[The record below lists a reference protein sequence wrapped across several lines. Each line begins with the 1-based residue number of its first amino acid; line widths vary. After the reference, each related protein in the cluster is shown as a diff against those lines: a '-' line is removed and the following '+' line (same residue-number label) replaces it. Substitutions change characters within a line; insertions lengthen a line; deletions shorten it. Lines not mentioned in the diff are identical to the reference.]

1 MKNIL
6 MYFISNILS
15 EPAFL
20 IGMVTLVGLAV
31 QKKKVSTIVSATIKT
46 MVGFM
51 IIVTGAQSMG
61 MSLLPLQPMIQH
73 IFGMGTEVMS
83 IDSAVG
89 QSMATIGGEAALIF
103 AFGFMINV
111 LIARFTKYK
120 FIHLSAHVSFFYAG
134 LIAALLKVGT
144 SLSPVMVILIGSILL
159 GLYLTFTCA
168 YMNTLMKNVKGGEGF
183 TIGHSSSIGCLI
195 SAGLGKLFGNK
206 DKDLEEMKLPKGFE
220 FLRETNIALSVLMT
234 VIFLLVSL
242 IAGPSF
248 VTSKISGGK
257 DIVTYSIL
265 NGLKFGLWITVIVTG
280 VRMMLADI
288 VPAFHG
294 ISEKLVPNAKPGLD
308 IPLLFPSYPTSVIVG
323 FLSSLIAGLI
333 GMSILGVMKFPV
345 VVFPALIPTFFTGA
359 ITAIFGNSTGGR
371 RGAIIGS
378 FVNGLILIFGQA
390 LLIPYIG
397 GYEPIM
403 RVLCETDYAFYGPIV
418 GWILRL
424 LHG

>member
-31 QKKKVSTIVSATIKT
+31 QKKKVSTIISATIKT

-51 IIVTGAQSMG
+51 IILTGAQSMG

-73 IFGMGTEVMS
+73 IFGMGTDVIS

-144 SLSPVMVILIGSILL
+144 SLSPVIVIIIGSLLL

-195 SAGLGKLFGNK
+195 SAWLGKLFGNK
-206 DKDLEEMKLPKGFE
+206 DKDLEAMKLPKGFE

-323 FLSSLIAGLI
+323 FLSSLVASLI
-333 GMSILGVMKFPV
+333 GMAILGVMKFPV

>member
-31 QKKKVSTIVSATIKT
+31 QKKKVSTIISATIKT

-51 IIVTGAQSMG
+51 IILTGAQSMG

-73 IFGMGTEVMS
+73 IFGMGTDVIS

-144 SLSPVMVILIGSILL
+144 SLSPVMVIIIGSLLL

-206 DKDLEEMKLPKGFE
+206 DKDLEAMKLPKGFE

-323 FLSSLIAGLI
+323 FLSSLVASLI
-333 GMSILGVMKFPV
+333 GMAILGVMKFPV

>member
-89 QSMATIGGEAALIF
+89 QSMSTIGGEAALIF

-195 SAGLGKLFGNK
+195 SAALGKLFGNK